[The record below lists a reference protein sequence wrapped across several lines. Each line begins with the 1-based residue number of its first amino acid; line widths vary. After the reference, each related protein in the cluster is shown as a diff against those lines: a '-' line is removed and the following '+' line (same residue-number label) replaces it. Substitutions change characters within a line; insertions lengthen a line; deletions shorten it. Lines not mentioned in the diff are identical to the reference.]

1 MWEGEDERMEEGERG
16 LRGRGMRQQ
25 EEEEEHSQ
33 AVREGKSWGGR
44 KSKPGQG
51 EAKVA
56 V

>member
-1 MWEGEDERMEEGERG
+1 
-16 LRGRGMRQQ
+16 MRQQ
-25 EEEEEHSQ
+25 EEEEEEHSQ
-33 AVREGKSWGGR
+33 EVREGKSRGGR